1 MKGTTKR
8 IALLQP
14 VDQQLFRMIRPR
26 VLGRTGMNLLL
37 VAALAIAATAGCT
50 RIHTEKGIEPT
61 WLEVD
66 ADTFRIGA
74 STQSDVLA
82 TLGPPSQIIPYQDGS
97 IFYYL
102 HEEAVGTGVIFIV
115 YNQGRLNTRYD
126 RAIFFFD
133 AAGVLQDYAF
143 SDPPQPAK

>member
-1 MKGTTKR
+1 MSKLIRLRDPVGHH
-8 IALLQP
+8 LLP
-14 VDQQLFRMIRPR
+14 AGVSHVVWRNVMR
-26 VLGRTGMNLLL
+26 VMF
-37 VAALAIAATAGCT
+37 VAALAGAIAVGCT

-61 WLEVD
+61 WLELD
-66 ADTFRIGA
+66 ADTFRA
-74 STQSDVLA
+74 DVSTQADVLEV
-82 TLGPPSQIIPYQDGS
+82 LGPPSQIISHPGGT

-102 HEEAVGTGVIFIV
+102 HEEAIGTGVIFIL

-143 SDPPQPAK
+143 SDPPQQAQ